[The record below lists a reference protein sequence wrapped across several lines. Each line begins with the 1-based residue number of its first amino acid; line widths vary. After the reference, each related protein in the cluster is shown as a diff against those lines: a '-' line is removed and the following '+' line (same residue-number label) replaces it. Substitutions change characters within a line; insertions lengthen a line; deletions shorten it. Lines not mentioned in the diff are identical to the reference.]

1 MDIRQFRYFITVA
14 ELLHFSRAA
23 EVLGITPPSM
33 TKQIQEIERDL
44 GVRLSA
50 HEANGAVDGGRRH
63 FS

>member
-44 GVRLSA
+44 GVRLFFSA
-50 HEANGAVDGGRRH
+50 RSEWCG
-63 FS
+63 